1 LSNNWIRPFHRWM
14 SVAFT
19 LGVVVVFIAMGS
31 GEPAPWIYA
40 LPALPLAVLQLT
52 GMYLFVQPYLAKRRG
67 GRAAPASQQTGG

>member
-1 LSNNWIRPFHRWM
+1 MKSNWIRPFHRWV

-19 LGVVVVFIAMGS
+19 LGVVIVFIAMGS

-40 LPALPLAVLQLT
+40 LPALPLALLQIT

-67 GRAAPASQQTGG
+67 ATARSSQQAGG

>member
-1 LSNNWIRPFHRWM
+1 MKSNWIRPFHRWV

-19 LGVVVVFIAMGS
+19 LGVVSVFIAMGS

-40 LPALPLAVLQLT
+40 LPALPLALLQIT

-67 GRAAPASQQTGG
+67 SRATSASQQAGG